1 MNNFGKST
9 EFSKGRA
16 ELGIS
21 FFWGWSAGDSHGRFV
36 RAEIWTKIIYYNS
49 FPFLARPHRK
59 YLDKNIG
66 IRRGK
71 LIILFIVFPHKFD
84 RF

>member
-1 MNNFGKST
+1 MNNLGRGKT
-9 EFSKGRA
+9 QNFRA

-21 FFWGWSAGDSHGRFV
+21 FFCGWSAAGDSHGRFV
-36 RAEIWTKIIYYNS
+36 RAEFRTRIIYYNS
-49 FPFLARPHRK
+49 FPFLGRPHTK

-71 LIILFIVFPHKFD
+71 LNVLFF
-84 RF
+84 